1 MEIIELNDEE
11 QVLKLVVSS
20 NEESLFYLLKTY
32 LDSMKDVDLVGV
44 AKDHHLLDKTEFY
57 LKVKKGS
64 AKKLF
69 KKALSDIKKDML
81 KKKVK

>member
-32 LDSMKDVDLVGV
+32 LDSIKDVDLVGV

-64 AKKLF
+64 AIKLF
-69 KKALSDIKKDML
+69 KKALLDIKKDML